1 MVAGNDATLRR
12 RAERQVKSAPNRNG
26 SARAGLR
33 RGCRRLEAAWPA
45 CKAVLQEQSV
55 PVRSF
60 NAVLCCEPW
69 RVATRQGAA
78 YGVFTPFWR
87 KLRWS
92 LFAFG

>member
-1 MVAGNDATLRR
+1 
-12 RAERQVKSAPNRNG
+12 
-26 SARAGLR
+26 
-33 RGCRRLEAAWPA
+33 
-45 CKAVLQEQSV
+45 VLQEQSV